1 MDNIKEIES
10 LSKDV
15 KSLIDSVRERDEK
28 LSDSEKKYD
37 GQLKELEEKATNM
50 AEKLSD
56 VTLKLEEEKKE
67 REALE
72 KLYNQQ
78 DSGFAKD
85 EDNEYKKAL
94 NSYLR
99 KGDEPSD
106 ELMLKGV
113 EEVYGKNLKSLDSK
127 DYQHLIESIKNECG
141 KNKGYIVPIE
151 QKTLRTNVDPDG
163 GYWVLPQRSN
173 VPVTREFETSPM
185 RTLSE
190 VVSISTNEYE
200 IVLDDD
206 EATSGG
212 WVSEEES
219 RSNTATPKIG
229 LLTFPVHEQY
239 ANPKITQKMLDDAG
253 FNVESWLNMK
263 IQDIVTR
270 TENTAFV
277 SGDGSKKP
285 KGFLNY
291 AAWSVAGTYERNKLE
306 YVSSGTA
313 GTFVADTIID
323 LQNSL
328 KSGYQGNA
336 IWGIKRDSWR
346 YIAKLKDGNGRYL
359 LDMDAFKNGFMMM
372 LLGKPVVFMNDME
385 SVATDAKALVYG
397 DFRKGYVIVDRLGVR
412 VLRDP
417 YTSKPYVQFYTTKR
431 VGGGVKDFEA
441 LKVYKLST

>member
-1 MDNIKEIES
+1 MKEIES

-37 GQLKELEEKATNM
+37 GQLKELEEKLTKVG
-50 AEKLSD
+50 EDLSNAYI
-56 VTLKLEEEKKE
+56 KLEEEKKE

-78 DSGFAKD
+78 KSGLAKNQ
-85 EDNEYKKAL
+85 ENNEYKKAF

-99 KGDEPSD
+99 KGIEPSD

-113 EEVYGKNLKSLDSK
+113 EEACEENLKSLEDVEHK
-127 DYQHLIESIKNECG
+127 RLVDLIKNECG
-141 KNKGYIVPIE
+141 QNNGYLLPSE
-151 QKTLRTNVDPDG
+151 QKTLRTNVNPDG

-173 VPVTREFETSPM
+173 APVTREFETSPM
-185 RTLSE
+185 RTVSE

-200 IVLDDD
+200 VVLDDD
-206 EATSGG
+206 EAASGG
-212 WVSEEES
+212 WVGEEES
-219 RSNTATPKIG
+219 RPSTGTPKIG
-229 LLTFPVHEQY
+229 LLTFPVHEQA
-239 ANPKITQKMLDDAG
+239 ANPRVTQKMLDDAG
-253 FNVESWLNMK
+253 FNVENWLSNK
-263 IQDIVTR
+263 VNDILSR
-270 TENTAFV
+270 HENTAFV

-285 KGFLNY
+285 KGFLSY
-291 AAWSVAGTYERNKLE
+291 AAWAAAGTYERTKLE
-306 YVSSGTA
+306 YVNSGSA
-313 GTFVADTIID
+313 GNFKADTIID
-323 LQNSL
+323 VQNSL

-346 YIAKLKDGNGRYL
+346 YIAKLKDGVGRYL

-397 DFRKGYVIVDRLGVR
+397 DFRKGYVVVDRFGTR

-417 YTSKPYVQFYTTKR
+417 FTSKPFIQFYTTKR

-441 LKVYKLST
+441 LKIYKLSA